1 MSMSRD
7 SSLMSILSPLA
18 SFFSLITSSSILFK
32 VCPSLWKLLSM
43 CLLRVTL
50 CWCTR
55 WRICVKRVS
64 MVYCAACMKV
74 LQFPSQGPGFW
85 STSIHLVNSST
96 VRQYNT
102 ESETHMIHEESSQ
115 FTQTAVCWLFPCSL
129 RVLAA
134 AFLSRIRKSVG
145 YKKSISIRCASLEF
159 GILSLE

>member
-7 SSLMSILSPLA
+7 SSLMSIRSSWA

-32 VCPSLWKLLSM
+32 VCPSLWKLSSI

-50 CWCTR
+50 CWCTQ

-74 LQFPSQGPGFW
+74 LQFPSQGSGFC
-85 STSIHLVNSST
+85 STSIHLVNRSA
-96 VRQYNT
+96 VRQNNT

-115 FTQTAVCWLFPCSL
+115 FTQAAMYWLFPCGL
-129 RVLAA
+129 RALAT
-134 AFLSRIRKSVG
+134 AFLSRICRSVG
-145 YKKSISIRCASLEF
+145 
-159 GILSLE
+159 

>member
-7 SSLMSILSPLA
+7 SSLMSILSYWA

-32 VCPSLWKLLSM
+32 VCPSLWKLSSI
-43 CLLRVTL
+43 CLLSVAL
-50 CWCTR
+50 CWCTQ

-64 MVYCAACMKV
+64 MVSSAACMKV
-74 LQFPSQGPGFW
+74 LQCPSQGPGFC
-85 STSIHLVNSST
+85 STSIHLVNRST

-102 ESETHMIHEESSQ
+102 ESETRMFHEESSL
-115 FTQTAVCWLFPCSL
+115 FTQAAVYWLFPCSL

-145 YKKSISIRCASLEF
+145 
-159 GILSLE
+159 